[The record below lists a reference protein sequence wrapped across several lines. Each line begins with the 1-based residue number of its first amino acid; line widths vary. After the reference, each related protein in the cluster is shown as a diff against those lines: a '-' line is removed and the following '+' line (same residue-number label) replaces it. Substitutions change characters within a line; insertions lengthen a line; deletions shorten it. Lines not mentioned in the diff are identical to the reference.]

1 MRFNNLLEDILGKRS
16 NISILRL
23 FASENAEMT
32 GRQIAG
38 LTGLAHRTCLMSLEG
53 LVKQSIISVRSVG
66 SANLY
71 KLKSE
76 NFLMEQGVL
85 PLFKLEKGLL
95 ISMVAPLLD
104 IIDKEAGHYVH
115 SVALFGKI
123 TKAAEEPNGDVDI
136 CIILREHDY
145 KTSLST
151 ILEPV
156 REHILRAFGNKLS
169 LHMLT
174 VEELKERLRRDD
186 QIIQEVLE
194 SEYVW
199 GEKIS
204 RLLT

>member
-95 ISMVAPLLD
+95 I
-104 IIDKEAGHYVH
+104 
-115 SVALFGKI
+115 
-123 TKAAEEPNGDVDI
+123 
-136 CIILREHDY
+136 
-145 KTSLST
+145 
-151 ILEPV
+151 
-156 REHILRAFGNKLS
+156 
-169 LHMLT
+169 
-174 VEELKERLRRDD
+174 
-186 QIIQEVLE
+186 
-194 SEYVW
+194 
-199 GEKIS
+199 
-204 RLLT
+204 